1 MVEPKLKHR
10 TLQFVTEL
18 DKCFYL
24 NERAHS
30 HDQASALVQE
40 KARAFLNYGSALSA
54 LSALHRF
61 VRDYVKYRHDP
72 GGREEFADAHT
83 VLSRR
88 FDDCDG
94 KASTVVALAVA
105 LGKLRPE
112 WHIEARTV
120 PHWRLNHFAHVSAE
134 MRYLGSDAHGRA
146 DKNGWLC
153 SDPIVGGLEFGMTP
167 EDGRDPKTGH
177 ITTV

>member
-1 MVEPKLKHR
+1 MMRHHHL
-10 TLQFVTEL
+10 LQFKTEL

-24 NERAHS
+24 NEQAHT
-30 HDQASALVQE
+30 HDQKSALVQE
-40 KARAFLNYGSALSA
+40 KARLFLSHGSPLSA

-61 VRDYVKYRHDP
+61 VRDFVKYRHDP
-72 GGREEFADAHT
+72 GGREQFADVDT
-83 VLSRR
+83 VLSRQ

-94 KASTVVALAVA
+94 KARSVVALAVA

-112 WHIEARTV
+112 WHIQARTV

-134 MRYLGSDAHGRA
+134 IRFAGSDNHGRA
-146 DKNGWLC
+146 NAQGWLC
-153 SDPIVGGLEFGMTP
+153 SDPIVKGLELGMTP